1 MTLYKLLSAHNPY
14 LLPHPA
20 TVSFR
25 CILSHIHA
33 TCSPRRDL
41 LVVHFVT
48 RRRHRHLTSA
58 PSSPLTLMS
67 TPFSFF
73 PFAFFFFLYGYG
85 LFYFIFV
92 ITIVDLNIVVWLWY
106 VNWLWDPSQPVAL
119 CWIMGWHCRDS
130 SHF

>member
-73 PFAFFFFLYGYG
+73 PFAFFFFSMAMV
-85 LFYFIFV
+85 YFILF
-92 ITIVDLNIVVWLWY
+92 LL
-106 VNWLWDPSQPVAL
+106 LQL
-119 CWIMGWHCRDS
+119 
-130 SHF
+130 